1 MAPAD
6 NIRQRDQRVIR
17 KFEKKKGRHR
27 KMKKNVKRLI
37 AGAVVLLVAA
47 GIVVRIAG
55 GNKKDPCRNHA
66 VPEHSGQ
73 AFHRR
78 VS

>member
-37 AGAVVLLVAA
+37 AGAVVLLLSVLPVAT
-47 GIVVRIAG
+47 
-55 GNKKDPCRNHA
+55 KKKKNMKP
-66 VPEHSGQ
+66 VQP
-73 AFHRR
+73 
-78 VS
+78 